1 MTKDDENIKMAIK
14 YDAIIY
20 LIQEHLKEY
29 LGEEVFKGK
38 MQDFYNKAIK
48 NMNIRK
54 NDNL

>member
-29 LGEEVFKGK
+29 LGEING
-38 MQDFYNKAIK
+38 
-48 NMNIRK
+48 
-54 NDNL
+54 